1 MAAKVPLEIRLTL
14 RAGSVYYFV
23 DHSLTSPE
31 PHYFVV
37 ANSKPL
43 DQELILLGVVTSSV
57 DWVKRMRR
65 NLPGTT
71 IEIDPKQYDEL
82 KVASIVDCNDV
93 KLRTLAELIEKIQRK
108 EVRHHKDLPKV
119 LLSAIQA
126 GIKASPIVDDDR
138 KKLID

>member
-1 MAAKVPLEIRLTL
+1 VAAKVPLEIRLTL

-23 DHSLTSPE
+23 DRSLTSPE

-43 DQELILLGVVTSSV
+43 EQELVLLGVITSNV
-57 DWVKRMRR
+57 AWIKRLRR

-71 IEIDPKQYDEL
+71 IEIDPKKYDEL
-82 KVASIVDCNDV
+82 AVVSIVDCNDV
-93 KLRTLAELIEKIQRK
+93 KLRTLAELVEKIQRK
-108 EVRHHKDLPKV
+108 EVRHHKDVPKDV
-119 LLSAIQA
+119 LAAIQA
-126 GIKASPIVDDDR
+126 GIKASPIVDDDK